1 MAYKTF
7 KIIIDT
13 NIWIS
18 FLLGK
23 SLKGL
28 QKHLDNESFKI
39 LTCQEQINELIDVI
53 NKPKIKKYL
62 NIAQIE
68 FFFDLFYDIAEI
80 VTITEKVDL
89 CRDKKD
95 NYLLSLAVTT
105 NADYLISGDDDLLI
119 LDKIS
124 NTKIFNY
131 SDFDSLTFD
140 IY

>member
-1 MAYKTF
+1 MAYKSF

-18 FLLGK
+18 FLIGK

-39 LTCQEQINELIDVI
+39 LTCQEQVNELIDVF

-62 NIAQIE
+62 NITQIE
-68 FFFDLFYDIAEI
+68 NFFDLFYDITEI
-80 VTITEKVDL
+80 VKITKKVEL

-95 NYLLSLAVTT
+95 NYLLSLAMTT
-105 NADYLISGDDDLLI
+105 NADYLISGDEDLLI

-131 SDFDSLTFD
+131 SDFDSFS
-140 IY
+140 I